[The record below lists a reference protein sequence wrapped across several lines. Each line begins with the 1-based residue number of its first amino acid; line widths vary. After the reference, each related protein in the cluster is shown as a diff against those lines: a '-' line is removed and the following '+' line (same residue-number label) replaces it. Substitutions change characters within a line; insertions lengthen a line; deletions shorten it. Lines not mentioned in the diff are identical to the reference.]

1 MDNLARADR
10 AVATLPLAAM
20 ASGPSLR
27 ARRLRALAA
36 VAVAAGAA
44 CLLVLP
50 PLYAWIALGSD
61 LTPALEPEL
70 FAHVAMICLM
80 NLVAAVGALRL
91 RGRLDQQLTS
101 LFGQVLIFHG
111 ALALLVLAARF
122 YDSGLLMTLGLA
134 ISLLLGAVA
143 IYARGRIV
151 RLRIGV
157 LGPGHAIFDD
167 PRFDCVRLESP
178 APSLHDL
185 DLVLLTHGPGG
196 APTADPLFQSVMARD
211 LRVRH
216 VAVFLEEVGGACDL
230 DHFEVDHI
238 SRNGVCVY
246 RRAKRV
252 LDLVIVLVS
261 LPLTVPIATLA
272 ALGVLLTMGWPVFY
286 CQPRVGLGGR
296 VFAMA
301 KLRTMRQT
309 PATAEARATVVHDAR
324 VTPFG
329 RVLRRLRIDELPQLV
344 NVLRG
349 EMSVIGPRPE
359 WTLLAEA
366 FERQEP
372 KYALR
377 HLVRPGITGWAQVRT
392 GPAADLA
399 ETRVKLAY
407 DLFYLKNMSL
417 ALDLQILWRTVWTLL
432 AGGGAR

>member
-1 MDNLARADR
+1 M
-10 AVATLPLAAM
+10 LPAAAM
-20 ASGPSLR
+20 APGQSLR
-27 ARRLRALAA
+27 GRRRRALATL
-36 VAVAAGAA
+36 AVAAGAV
-44 CLLVLP
+44 CLLLLP
-50 PLYAWIALGSD
+50 PLYALTPLSGD
-61 LTPALEPEL
+61 LTSALEPEL
-70 FAHVAMICLM
+70 FAHLAMICLV
-80 NLVAAVGALRL
+80 NLVVAVGALRL
-91 RGRLDQQLTS
+91 RGRLDQQLPS
-101 LFGQVLIFHG
+101 LFRLVLISHG
-111 ALALLVLAARF
+111 ALALLILVARF
-122 YDSGLLMTLGLA
+122 FYSVPLMMLGVA

-157 LGPGHAIFDD
+157 LGPCHAILDD

-178 APSLHDL
+178 APNLRDL

-196 APTADPLFQSVMARD
+196 APTADPLFQSVMVRD
-211 LRVRH
+211 LPIRH
-216 VAVFLEEVGGACDL
+216 VAVFLEEMRGACDL

-238 SRNGVCVY
+238 SRAGVCVY
-246 RRAKRV
+246 RRAKRTF
-252 LDLVIVLVS
+252 DLAIVLVS
-261 LPLTVPIATLA
+261 LPLTVPIAALA

-301 KLRTMRQT
+301 KLRTMRRAPT
-309 PATAEARATVVHDAR
+309 TAEARATVPHDAR

-372 KYALR
+372 KYFLR
-377 HLVRPGITGWAQVRT
+377 HLVRPGITGWAQVRA

-407 DLFYLKNMSL
+407 DLFYMKNMSL
-417 ALDLQILWRTVWTLL
+417 ALDLQILWRTSWTII